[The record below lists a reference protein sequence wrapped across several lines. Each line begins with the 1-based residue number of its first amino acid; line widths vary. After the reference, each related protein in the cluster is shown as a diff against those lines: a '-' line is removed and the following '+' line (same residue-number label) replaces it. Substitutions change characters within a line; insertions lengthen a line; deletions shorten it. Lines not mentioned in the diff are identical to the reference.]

1 MYKVFLVL
9 FVSVLFTACSTMP
22 VKAPAAN
29 KKVFEQEDAYIMFAL
44 RAEQVKSYKTAA
56 KLFEQLYKKS
66 QKEEYLVRSL
76 ENRYLAKDY
85 ENVIV
90 IVDQY
95 LEEELAEKRQLLRYK
110 IGSLAELQQIPE
122 AKSLALTLAKKT
134 QKSEDYILTADVYIK
149 NHEYEDALK
158 YLESAYAKE
167 YDEKILDK
175 MAIILYIN
183 LSRKKDAIA
192 ELETHT
198 RVHGCSE
205 LICNRLIGIY
215 SNENNIEGLLS
226 VYKRKYALKKDTQ
239 IAKKIIQIYGY
250 KRDYV
255 KLMNFLEENHEDD
268 ELLLQ
273 LYLSARDF
281 KKASLLAGK
290 LYKKEG
296 SLEYLGQSAIYEY
309 EANKKELH
317 KKILD
322 SVITKLTKVV
332 KQNSDTLYKNYLGYI
347 LIDHEI
353 DIKQGMKYIRDVL
366 KVKPNS
372 GYYLD
377 SLAWGYYKLG
387 QCKKAKKL
395 MLKVKKLEGGDD
407 PEVDIHM
414 KKINQCLKNKIQRG
428 KSNK

>member
-9 FVSVLFTACSTMP
+9 FFSFFFIACSAVQET
-22 VKAPAAN
+22 APAAN

-44 RAEQVKSYKTAA
+44 RAEQVQSYQTAA
-56 KLFEQLYKKS
+56 KLFEKLYQES
-66 QKEEYLVRSL
+66 QKKEYLVRSL
-76 ENRYLAKDY
+76 ENMYLAKDY
-85 ENVIV
+85 ESVISFV
-90 IVDQY
+90 NKYSQKDVLDQ
-95 LEEELAEKRQLLRYK
+95 RQLLRYK
-110 IGSLAELQQIPE
+110 IASLVELRQIAK
-122 AKSLALTLAKKT
+122 AKSLALTLAKNT

-215 SNENNIEGLLS
+215 SNENNIDGLLS
-226 VYKRKYALKKDTQ
+226 VYKRKYSLKKDTE

-250 KRDYV
+250 NRDYV
-255 KLMNFLEENHEDD
+255 RLMNFLEESGEDD
-268 ELLLQ
+268 ALLLQ

-281 KKASLLAGK
+281 QKASVLADK
-290 LYKKEG
+290 LYKQDA

-309 EANKKELH
+309 EANKNDIN
-317 KKILD
+317 KKVLD

-332 KQNSDTLYKNYLGYI
+332 KQNSDPLYKNYLGYI

-353 DIKQGMKYIRDVL
+353 DVKLGMKYIRDVL
-366 KVKPNS
+366 KVKPDS

-407 PEVDIHM
+407 PEVDMHM
-414 KKINQCLKNKIQRG
+414 RKINECLKKNLKR
-428 KSNK
+428 KK

>member
-1 MYKVFLVL
+1 MYKIFLIF
-9 FVSVLFTACSTMP
+9 FVTVLFTACSTMQQQ
-22 VKAPAAN
+22 APASN
-29 KKVFEQEDAYIMFAL
+29 KKVFAQEDAYIMFAL

-56 KLFEQLYKKS
+56 ELFEKLYQKS
-66 QKEEYLVRSL
+66 QKEEYLIRSL

-85 ENVIV
+85 EDVVTLVNK
-90 IVDQY
+90 Y
-95 LEEELAEKRQLLRYK
+95 LEETLKDKRQLLRYK
-110 IGSLAELQQIPE
+110 IASLAELQKIPE
-122 AKSLALTLAKKT
+122 AKSLALALAKKT

-226 VYKRKYALKKDTQ
+226 VYKRKYALTKDSE

-250 KRDYV
+250 NRDYI
-255 KLMNFLEENHEDD
+255 KLMNFLEESGEDD
-268 ELLLQ
+268 ALLLQ

-281 KKASLLAGK
+281 QKAFILADK
-290 LYKKEG
+290 LYKNDG

-309 EANKKELH
+309 EANKKDLN
-317 KKILD
+317 KKVLD
-322 SVITKLTKVV
+322 SVIDKLTKVV
-332 KQNSDTLYKNYLGYI
+332 KQNSDSLYKNYLGYI

-353 DIKQGMKYIRDVL
+353 DVKLGMKYIKEVL
-366 KVKPNS
+366 KVKPDS

-407 PEVDIHM
+407 PEVDMHM